1 MSGRVSGETRLF
13 TYTFFHVG
21 ARAALTSAENGEEG
35 QAYHLLNALIL
46 SSFLVEAY
54 LNHLGELRGYAQWN
68 DKKDRTPVWN
78 KYKLLRG
85 KIGLQVS
92 SIDESYPK
100 VAAAINFRNEM
111 AHGRTETHNFS
122 VETEEM
128 IWPHQQEF
136 PVGWQTSLTTA
147 NVRACFDACRAMI
160 YELHKEAGLG
170 AHPFSKMSSS
180 QMRFTAGMQG

>member
-1 MSGRVSGETRLF
+1 MSGNVSGETRLF

-21 ARAALTSAENGEEG
+21 ARAALTSAESGEEG

-54 LNHLGELRGYAQWN
+54 CNHLGEQRGYAQWN
-68 DKKDRTPVWN
+68 DKKDRTSIWS
-78 KYKLLRG
+78 KYKLLRR
-85 KIGLQVS
+85 KVGLRAS
-92 SIDESYPK
+92 SIEESYPE

-111 AHGRTETHNFS
+111 AHGRTETHKFS
-122 VETEEM
+122 AETEDM
-128 IWPHQQEF
+128 IWPHQQQF
-136 PVGWQTSLTTA
+136 PVGWQTSLTTP

-180 QMRFTAGMQG
+180 QMRFTASM